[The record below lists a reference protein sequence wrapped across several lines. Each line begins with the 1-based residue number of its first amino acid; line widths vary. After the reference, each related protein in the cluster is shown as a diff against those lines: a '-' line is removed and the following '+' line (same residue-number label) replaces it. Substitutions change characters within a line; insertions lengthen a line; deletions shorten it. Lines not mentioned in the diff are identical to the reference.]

1 MRTMRW
7 LLILT
12 VGVAVLAWA
21 AWRFTRRAEVPAPP
35 AGVDSVSTGVH
46 SVELWFA
53 SADGDSLV
61 REARDVV
68 EPSALH
74 ERVADLVAQLERGP
88 QHSGIRTLPPGTA
101 VLHAYL
107 DDRGLLTLDL
117 SRAFQQG
124 FRGGA
129 GAEYLVLGSLVR
141 TLAANLPQTKRVM
154 LVCSGTPLASLGG
167 HLPLDRPLEVSDWP

>member
-1 MRTMRW
+1 MRR
-7 LLILT
+7 LLI
-12 VGVAVLAWA
+12 VAAGIAVLAWA
-21 AWRFTRRAEVPAPP
+21 AWRFTRRVEVPVAPM
-35 AGVDSVSTGVH
+35 GVDSVSTGVH

-88 QHSGIRTLPPGTA
+88 QHSGVKTLPTGTA
-101 VLHAYL
+101 VLHVYL

-129 GAEYLVLGSLVR
+129 GAEYLTLGSLVR
-141 TLAANLPQTKRVM
+141 TLSSNLPQVKRVM
-154 LVCSGTPLASLGG
+154 LVCSGSPLSSLGG

>member
-1 MRTMRW
+1 MRTVRR
-7 LLILT
+7 LLI
-12 VGVAVLAWA
+12 VGLGIAVLAWA
-21 AWRFTRRAEVPAPP
+21 AWRFMHRAEVPPP
-35 AGVDSVSTGVH
+35 PPGVDSVSTGVH

-68 EPSALH
+68 EPEALH
-74 ERVADLVAQLERGP
+74 QRVAEIVAQLERGP
-88 QHSGIRTLPPGTA
+88 QRSGIRTLPPGTA
-101 VLHAYL
+101 VLHVYL

-129 GAEYLVLGSLVR
+129 GAEYLTLGSLVR
-141 TLAANLPQTKRVM
+141 TLAANLPGVKRVI
-154 LVCSGTPLASLGG
+154 LVTDGNPLSSLGG